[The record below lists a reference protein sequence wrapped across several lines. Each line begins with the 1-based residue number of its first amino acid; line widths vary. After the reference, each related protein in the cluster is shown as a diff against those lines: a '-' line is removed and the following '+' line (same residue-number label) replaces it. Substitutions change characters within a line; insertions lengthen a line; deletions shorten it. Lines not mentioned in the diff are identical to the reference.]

1 MGLNGLRRVEVAA
14 IPGGGEEEEGK
25 EVGEE
30 DEEEEEKGKSKFDL
44 EDFGDDENSDND
56 DR

>member
-1 MGLNGLRRVEVAA
+1 MNGLGRVWVVA
-14 IPGGGEEEEGK
+14 IPGEE

>member
-1 MGLNGLRRVEVAA
+1 MNGLGRVWVVA
-14 IPGGGEEEEGK
+14 IPGEEEE
-25 EVGEE
+25 EEDLGEE

-56 DR
+56 DK

>member
-1 MGLNGLRRVEVAA
+1 MGLNGLGRVEVVA
-14 IPGGGEEEEGK
+14 IPGGGEEEE
-25 EVGEE
+25 EVG
-30 DEEEEEKGKSKFDL
+30 EEEEEKGKSKFDL

>member
-44 EDFGDDENSDND
+44 EDFGDDENSDSD